1 MLYKLSI
8 TFLHQ
13 NKIILNL
20 VLILHIKVVQ
30 LTKQIC
36 KKTKKKTN
44 HKNSTIIYTAQ
55 NLLA

>member
-36 KKTKKKTN
+36 KKTKKKQIIKIALLFIQ
-44 HKNSTIIYTAQ
+44 HKIY
-55 NLLA
+55 

>member
-20 VLILHIKVVQ
+20 VLILHITVVQ
-30 LTKQIC
+30 LSKYV
-36 KKTKKKTN
+36 KKTKT
-44 HKNSTIIYTAQ
+44 KNKS
-55 NLLA
+55 